1 MFTYSIYVEMFI
13 RLLHNKFILPHFKLP
28 TYFMVVLF
36 RHANVILKHILLILI
51 FWLYLALS
59 KFKYYPMSQTI
70 IPKFAVVKQSLHTE
84 LKKRV
89 QAYFDEKNIT
99 SAGTPNWCKK

>member
-1 MFTYSIYVEMFI
+1 MFI

-59 KFKYYPMSQTI
+59 KYKYYKPISHKRSIQILIEELSKCYSLTSNQY
-70 IPKFAVVKQSLHTE
+70 KQQELLSLVE
-84 LKKRV
+84 LLSK
-89 QAYFDEKNIT
+89 
-99 SAGTPNWCKK
+99 